1 MSERYISIGARAVS
15 HSILQQEPRASH
27 FVKKISDS
35 VLSLFICLH
44 KFYLIYSTRRKMLK
58 GDMYS
63 KEIDDAEMKK
73 LTDHSK
79 LKVKIFVFI
88 VQKRW

>member
-1 MSERYISIGARAVS
+1 
-15 HSILQQEPRASH
+15 
-27 FVKKISDS
+27 
-35 VLSLFICLH
+35 
-44 KFYLIYSTRRKMLK
+44 MLK

-73 LTDHSK
+73 LTDHSE